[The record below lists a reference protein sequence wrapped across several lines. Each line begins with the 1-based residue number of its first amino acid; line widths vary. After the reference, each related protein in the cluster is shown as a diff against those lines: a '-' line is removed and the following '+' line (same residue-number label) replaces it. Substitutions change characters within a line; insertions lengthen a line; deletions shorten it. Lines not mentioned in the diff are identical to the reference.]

1 MNKKMTNN
9 VINNLWVEKYRP
21 RKVSEIVQQNEIKL
35 LLEQAIK
42 KKNLTHMLFYG
53 PPGTGKTSTALALAK
68 QLYYLP
74 RKKGEDKWVHYERND
89 KLFKER
95 VIELN
100 ASDESGIKVVRDK
113 IKNFANS
120 AINTIEDNNN
130 IPTFK
135 IIILDEADAM
145 TNDSQFA
152 LRRIIEL
159 YTHST
164 RFILICN
171 YVTKIIEPLTSR
183 CAKFRFQTI
192 STVSINEII
201 NNISTKENIIINNNV
216 IETLFKITKG
226 DLRKVINLLQRAS
239 YINNNIDT
247 DLLID
252 ISGQISNKQI
262 DDIWNI
268 IIDKQTDHNK
278 LFKLVCEIVNE
289 GYSSITLLNNIFEK
303 IINDPNITD
312 VNKRKIILIV
322 SKIDYE
328 LLDNA
333 NETIQLLY
341 LFNIIR
347 NHY

>member
-1 MNKKMTNN
+1 MSNN
-9 VINNLWVEKYRP
+9 VTNNLWVEKYRP
-21 RKVSEIVQQNEIKL
+21 KKVSEIVQQNEIKL
-35 LLEQAIK
+35 LLEQAII

-120 AINTIEDNNN
+120 AINTIEDNNK
-130 IPTFK
+130 IPSFK

-159 YTHST
+159 FTHST

-239 YINNNIDT
+239 YINKNIDT

-252 ISGQISNKQI
+252 ISGQISNTQI

-268 IIDKQTDHNK
+268 IIDKQTDHNR
-278 LFKLVCEIVNE
+278 LFKLVREIINE

-303 IINDPNITD
+303 IIQDPNITD

-341 LFNIIR
+341 LFNVIR

>member
-1 MNKKMTNN
+1 MTNN

-21 RKVSEIVQQNEIKL
+21 KKVSEIVQQNEIKL

-42 KKNLTHMLFYG
+42 KKNLTHMLFFG

-252 ISGQISNKQI
+252 ISGQISNTQI

-278 LFKLVCEIVNE
+278 LFKLVREIVNE

-303 IINDPNITD
+303 IIQDPNITD

-341 LFNIIR
+341 LFNVIR

>member
-1 MNKKMTNN
+1 
-9 VINNLWVEKYRP
+9 
-21 RKVSEIVQQNEIKL
+21 
-35 LLEQAIK
+35 
-42 KKNLTHMLFYG
+42 
-53 PPGTGKTSTALALAK
+53 
-68 QLYYLP
+68 
-74 RKKGEDKWVHYERND
+74 
-89 KLFKER
+89 

-120 AINTIEDNNN
+120 AINTIEDNN

-135 IIILDEADAM
+135 LIILDEADAM

-159 YTHST
+159 FTHST

-192 STVSINEII
+192 STVSINEIL
-201 NNISTKENIIINNNV
+201 NNISKKENITINKDV
-216 IETLFKITKG
+216 LETLYKITKG

-239 YINNNIDT
+239 YINNIIDSE
-247 DLLID
+247 LIID
-252 ISGQISNKQI
+252 ISGQISTTQVDN
-262 DDIWNI
+262 IWNI
-268 IIDKQTDHNK
+268 IIDKKTDHYR
-278 LFKLVCEIVNE
+278 LFKLVHEIINQ

-303 IINDPNITD
+303 IIQDPNITD
-312 VNKRKIILIV
+312 VNKRKIILII

-333 NETIQLLY
+333 NETIQLIY
-341 LFNIIR
+341 LFNTIR